1 MAEKPKIKYTPDELI
16 TLAASPNIAEFID
29 DEELEQIG
37 EDVVGDYE
45 DDFGRMS
52 DKIAQW
58 DEIIKL
64 TKQVQEEKN
73 FPWPGASNVNLPVIT
88 SACLRFGARIYPEI
102 VQSGKIARVKT
113 EGIDPEG
120 AIEDRAQRVERHLNW
135 QLSEDICNWECD
147 MDTLLSLVAMY
158 GCYYKKIYY
167 SSLKKEPVV
176 EIYNPKEIIT
186 SPECVPLSEKKRISQ
201 EIKLNSN
208 RIIERIR
215 NGLFLNVDIPY
226 GENDDEDDTDENI
239 EEFIEQHCWLDLDE
253 DGYKEPYVV
262 TAHKESKQVFRII
275 ARFTEDDVETKVIE
289 GVDIISRIEAFTHYV
304 KYLLLPAFDDSDT
317 GLGFGELLVP
327 LSNQIN
333 STVNQLTDA
342 GTLANVRGGFLGRG
356 IRMDGGP
363 FRVSMGEWIPVETR
377 GGSLADNIYPLPAG
391 EPSQTLMA
399 LLQMMMDT
407 ADALAANV
415 EVQPGEIPM
424 NSPATTTLAVIEEG
438 LKVYSS
444 IHKRIYASLKQE
456 IRKIYKL
463 NKLYG
468 DPEEYATFQNIP
480 DVDMHADY
488 DFEDLDITPATS
500 PQVSTDMQRMVRAQG
515 LVQLMAQPGVM
526 EAGLNPRA
534 VVENYL
540 EATHQ
545 PNVDELLPPPPPVQE
560 GPSLEEQMLQMQAQ
574 LEQQKIEVDRYKA
587 ETDRM
592 YKETSGIKNI
602 ADAEAAEAGVQL
614 EQYQQG
620 VQNIKDII
628 SLEQNQEQLNQ
639 QRAQAAQQQT
649 PTNEQARTQ

>member
-1 MAEKPKIKYTPDELI
+1 MAEKPKLKFTPDELK
-16 TLAASPNIAEFID
+16 TLAAAPNIAEFL
-29 DEELEQIG
+29 DEAELEQIG

-73 FPWPGASNVNLPVIT
+73 FPWPGASNINVPVIT

-113 EGIDPEG
+113 EGQDTQG
-120 AIEDRAQRVERHLNW
+120 VKEDRAGRVEKHLNW

-147 MDTLLSLVAMY
+147 MDTLLSLLPMY

-167 SSLKKEPVV
+167 STLKKEPVV

-186 SPECVPLSEKKRISQ
+186 SPEPVPLEEKDRIAQ

-226 GENDDEDDTDENI
+226 GDNDGDDKGDENI

-275 ARFTEDDVETKVIE
+275 ARFTEDDVETKTIE
-289 GVDIISRIEAFTHYV
+289 GVEVVSRIEAFTHFV
-304 KYLLLPAFDDSDT
+304 KYLLLPAFDESDT

-363 FRVSMGEWIPVETR
+363 FRLSMGEWLPVETR
-377 GGSLADNIYPLPAG
+377 GGSLSDNIYPLPAG
-391 EPSQTLMA
+391 EPSQTLLE
-399 LLQMMMDT
+399 LLRMMMDS
-407 ADALAANV
+407 AEALAANV
-415 EVQPGEIPM
+415 QVQPGDIPM
-424 NSPATTTLAVIEEG
+424 NTPATTTLAVIEEG

-444 IHKRIYASLKQE
+444 IHKRIYASLKKE
-456 IRKIYKL
+456 IRKIYRL

-468 DPEEYATFQNIP
+468 DPEEYATFMDIP
-480 DVDMHADY
+480 DVDMFTDY
-488 DFEDLDITPATS
+488 DFEDLDIVPATS
-500 PQVSTDMQRMVRAQG
+500 PEVSTDMQRMVRAQG
-515 LVQLMAQPGVM
+515 LIQLMGQPGVM
-526 EAGLNPRA
+526 ESGLNPRA
-534 VVENYL
+534 VVANYL

-545 PNVDELLPPPPPVQE
+545 HNIETLLPPPPPPQE
-560 GPSLEEQMLQMQAQ
+560 GPSLEEQMLQMQAN
-574 LEQQKIEVDRYKA
+574 LEQQKIDIDKVKA
-587 ETDRM
+587 DSDAKVKHTQA
-592 YKETSGIKNI
+592 IKNI
-602 ADAEAAEAGVQL
+602 AEAEAAEAGTQL
-614 EQYQQG
+614 EEYQQG

-628 SLEQNQEQLNQ
+628 ELEQRQEQLNQ
-639 QRAQAAQQQT
+639 QRDAATAQGTPNAQT
-649 PTNEQARTQ
+649 